1 MLDFDSLYR
10 RYAGDVHRFALYL
23 SGDPAAAEDL
33 VSEAFIRVWAARDR
47 VEFST
52 VRGYLFAITRNLHRQ
67 GLRRSRRQTALDAS
81 EPDPTPDLARVREEE
96 QDLER
101 VLREL
106 DTLPES
112 DRTAVLLRALGD
124 TPYEEIAALLGI
136 TVGAAKVKV
145 HRARLKLAAA
155 RQEDKP

>member
-1 MLDFDSLYR
+1 MQDFDSLYR

-23 SGDPAAAEDL
+23 SGDPATAEDL
-33 VSEAFIRVWAARDR
+33 VSEAFIRVWAAKDR

-52 VRGYLFAITRNLHRQ
+52 VRGYLFAITRNLYRQ
-67 GLRRSRRQTALDAS
+67 GLRRSRRQTTLDAS
-81 EPDPTPDLARVREEE
+81 APDPSPDLARVREEE
-96 QDLER
+96 QDLTR

-145 HRARLKLAAA
+145 HRARLKLAAV
-155 RQEDKP
+155 REEDKP